1 MDSQLLLSEIA
12 EMARGQLIGAD
23 IKVDGFT
30 TDTRQL
36 KSSDLFIAL
45 AGEKYDGHDFIDAEL
60 SSQVKA
66 LFVHRE
72 VDCALPKVLVEDT
85 LKGLSRW
92 ATAWR
97 CHVDPYVIAVTGSN
111 GKTTV
116 KQMLASVF
124 AQAGKTHSTQG
135 NLNNHIGVPLTLL
148 RCEKDVEFAVIEM
161 GANHIGEIDHLSRL
175 VQPNIAIIT
184 NAGPAHLEGFGS
196 LDGVAHG
203 KGEIINGLQ
212 DMGHIILNADDK
224 YCAFWL
230 QKAEHVQALTF
241 GFSQQA
247 DIRGVLDG
255 QQLLVHMSEQEL
267 LINLP
272 LPGRHNAYN
281 ALAVIAA
288 ASVAGLS
295 AQQIC
300 QGLEQMQQASS
311 RLEFKHSSQGAQIID
326 DSYNANPASL
336 KAAIEVLCAQSEQ
349 AWLVLGDMGEL
360 GAEEQSIHQQM
371 GEFAKSAGIK
381 KLFALGELSRYAV
394 QGFGKGAIHFETY
407 QQLSA
412 VLAEQLTQDCSV
424 LVKGSRSM
432 HMEKIVDALT
442 QPQSLH

>member
-255 QQLLVHMSEQEL
+255 QQLLVHMGEQEL

-300 QGLEQMQQASS
+300 QGLEQMQQASA

>member
-36 KSSDLFIAL
+36 KSSDLFVAL

-85 LKGLSRW
+85 LKGLTRW

-255 QQLLVHMSEQEL
+255 QQLLVHMGEQEL

>member
-12 EMARGQLIGAD
+12 EMADGQLIGPD

-36 KSSDLFIAL
+36 ESGDLFIAL
-45 AGEKYDGHDFIDAEL
+45 AGEKYDGHDFIHAQL

-72 VDCALPKVLVEDT
+72 VDSTLPKVVVKDT
-85 LKGLSRW
+85 LKGLSCW

-97 CHVDPYVIAVTGSN
+97 HHVDPYVIAVTGSN

-124 AQAGKTHSTQG
+124 AQAGKTYCTRG

-148 RCEKDVEFAVIEM
+148 QCKKDAEYAVIEM

-175 VQPNIAIIT
+175 TQPNIAIIT

-196 LDGVAHG
+196 LNGVAHG
-203 KGEIINGLQ
+203 KGEIINGLM
-212 DMGHIILNADDK
+212 DAGHIILNADDK

-230 QKAEHVQALTF
+230 QKAEHVHAVTF

-247 DIRGVLDG
+247 DIRGQLNG
-255 QQLLVHMSEQEL
+255 QQLSVYIDEQAL

-272 LPGRHNAYN
+272 LPGRHNACN
-281 ALAVIAA
+281 ALAVVAA

-295 AQQIC
+295 AQQIR
-300 QGLEQMQQASS
+300 QGLEQMHQESS
-311 RLEFKHSSQGAQIID
+311 RLEFKRTSQGAQIID

-336 KAAIEVLCAQSEQ
+336 KAAIEVLCAQSRQ

-360 GAEEQSIHQQM
+360 GAEELSIHEQM
-371 GEFAKSAGIK
+371 GKFAKSAGIK

-394 QGFGKGAIHFETY
+394 QGFGEGAIHFETH
-407 QQLSA
+407 QQLSDA
-412 VLAEQLTQDCSV
+412 LTQQLEQDCSV

-432 HMEKIVDALT
+432 QMEKIVEAVIHL
-442 QPQSLH
+442 QSLH

>member
-30 TDTRQL
+30 IDTRQL

-45 AGEKYDGHDFIDAEL
+45 SGEKYDGHDFIDAEL

-230 QKAEHVQALTF
+230 QKAEHLQALTF

-247 DIRGVLDG
+247 DIRGVLDR
-255 QQLLVHMSEQEL
+255 QQLLVHMGEQEL

-412 VLAEQLTQDCSV
+412 VLSEQLTQDCSV

>member
-12 EMARGQLIGAD
+12 EMAHGQLIGAD

-36 KSSDLFIAL
+36 KSSDLFVAL
-45 AGEKYDGHDFIDAEL
+45 AGEKYDGHDFIDAKL

-148 RCEKDVEFAVIEM
+148 RCEKDVQYAVIEM

-212 DMGHIILNADDK
+212 DAGHIILNADDK

-255 QQLLVHMSEQEL
+255 QQLLVHMDEQEL

-300 QGLEQMQQASS
+300 QGLEQMQQASA

-394 QGFGKGAIHFETY
+394 QGFGKGAIHFETH
-407 QQLSA
+407 QQLSS

-432 HMEKIVDALT
+432 HMEKIIDALT

>member
-230 QKAEHVQALTF
+230 QKAEYLQALTF

-247 DIRGVLDG
+247 DIRGVLDR
-255 QQLLVHMSEQEL
+255 QQLLVHMGEQEL

>member
-36 KSSDLFIAL
+36 KSSDLFVAL

-85 LKGLSRW
+85 LKGLTRW

>member
-135 NLNNHIGVPLTLL
+135 NLKNHIGVPLTLL

-230 QKAEHVQALTF
+230 QKAV
-241 GFSQQA
+241 
-247 DIRGVLDG
+247 
-255 QQLLVHMSEQEL
+255 
-267 LINLP
+267 
-272 LPGRHNAYN
+272 Y
-281 ALAVIAA
+281 
-288 ASVAGLS
+288 
-295 AQQIC
+295 
-300 QGLEQMQQASS
+300 SS
-311 RLEFKHSSQGAQIID
+311 R
-326 DSYNANPASL
+326 
-336 KAAIEVLCAQSEQ
+336 
-349 AWLVLGDMGEL
+349 
-360 GAEEQSIHQQM
+360 
-371 GEFAKSAGIK
+371 K
-381 KLFALGELSRYAV
+381 K
-394 QGFGKGAIHFETY
+394 I
-407 QQLSA
+407 
-412 VLAEQLTQDCSV
+412 
-424 LVKGSRSM
+424 
-432 HMEKIVDALT
+432 
-442 QPQSLH
+442 